1 MPTSSL
7 RESNN
12 ALEVDSQFRFKF
24 ICFALRVATST
35 HVSHFFR
42 RFITFVPVY
51 GDQLYVMLVA
61 EWLFLTIPVVPK
73 NNVDMIPY

>member
-12 ALEVDSQFRFKF
+12 GLEVDSQFRFKF

-42 RFITFVPVY
+42 RFITTFVPVY
-51 GDQLYVMLVA
+51 GDQLVA
-61 EWLFLTIPVVPK
+61 EWLFLTIPVVP
-73 NNVDMIPY
+73 